1 LLFWNNIPNRDI
13 IIKSE
18 SGAEKK
24 SISRLRGVL
33 ADEGFQKSDG
43 PGDSFDSGEFARWEN
58 GKAKFSRD
66 LDALKENLQELA
78 CLAAGAMEQ
87 GVRAVL
93 TRDGDLARQVIT
105 GDAAVNNLEEA
116 IDRECVRLIA
126 LFQPVA
132 GDLRQLMA
140 VDHIITELE
149 RIGDSAT
156 NIAEEVLTLGHLSPR
171 PIHPRLTSMAQIVQE
186 MMRQSLDAFFR
197 GNSHL
202 ARQVCLADDDVDTLD
217 QAIIQDLLKEMTG
230 APEAIVPGQCQINIV
245 RNLERVGDHA
255 TNIAE
260 QVVYM
265 VEGESVRHRCQG

>member
-1 LLFWNNIPNRDI
+1 MAAELEE
-13 IIKSE
+13 KS
-18 SGAEKK
+18 
-24 SISRLRGVL
+24 LV
-33 ADEGFQKSDG
+33 
-43 PGDSFDSGEFARWEN
+43 
-58 GKAKFSRD
+58 KAKFSRD
-66 LDALKENLQELA
+66 LATMKDNLRELA
-78 CLAAGAMEQ
+78 SLAATAMEQ

-93 TRDGDLARQVIT
+93 TRDRDLARQVIA
-105 GDAAVNNLEEA
+105 GDEAVNSLEEV

-156 NIAEEVLTLGHLSPR
+156 NIAEEVLTLGQWAPR
-171 PIHPRLTSMAQIVQE
+171 PIHPRLAYMAQSVQE
-186 MMRQSLDAFFR
+186 MVHQSLEAFFR
-197 GNSHL
+197 SNSHL
-202 ARQVCLADDDVDTLD
+202 ARQVCIMDDDVDGLD
-217 QAIIQDLLKEMTG
+217 QAIIKDLFREMTT
-230 APEAIVPGQCQINIV
+230 APEAIVPGQSQINIV

-265 VEGESVRHRCQG
+265 VEGESIRHRCQG